1 MRPLNHPV
9 SGHRLEPPLTR
20 PVPPPRDPA
29 PSRIAYRLHRLW
41 LTPLVRILL
50 RRVLPVAALVAGL
63 LAFVATPENITR
75 AHEGLTELR
84 RSIEQRPEFMVVAL
98 RIEDASP
105 ELAEDIRELTSLTF
119 PVSSF
124 DLDLPHLRAE
134 IEGLDAVGRADLV
147 IRSGGILEIRID
159 ERVPVAIWRHR
170 EAVELVDV
178 EGRRVQGLS
187 ETGGLPPLPL
197 IVGDGADRAVA
208 EALALID
215 VAARWEDRIAGLVR
229 MGERRWDLVLASG
242 QRILLPEREAVAALE
257 YVIALDGAHDLL
269 NRDFKAIDLRNSAR
283 PTLRLSP
290 EALEKLHLMRGPG
303 RGDDS

>member
-9 SGHRLEPPLTR
+9 AGLRLEPPLTR
-20 PVPPPRDPA
+20 PAPPARDPA

-41 LTPLVRILL
+41 LTPMVRLLVRKLL
-50 RRVLPVAALVAGL
+50 PATL
-63 LAFVATPENITR
+63 LAAMILGFVATPERI
-75 AHEGLTELR
+75 AQVQDAATEFR
-84 RSIEQRPEFMVVAL
+84 RSIEQRPEFMVMAL

-105 ELAEDIRELTSLTF
+105 ELVEDIRELTSLTF

-124 DLDLPHLRAE
+124 DLDLPHLRHA
-134 IEGLDAVGRADLV
+134 IEELDAVGRADLV

-178 EGRRVQGLS
+178 EGRRVSGLA
-187 ETGGLPPLPL
+187 ERGALPPLPL
-197 IVGDGADRAVA
+197 IVGDGAERAVA
-208 EALALID
+208 EALSLIE
-215 VAARWEDRIAGLVR
+215 VSSRLQDRISGLVR
-229 MGERRWDLVLASG
+229 IGERRWDVVLTTG
-242 QRILLPEREAVAALE
+242 QRILLPERDAVQALE
-257 YVIALDGAHDLL
+257 YVIALHGAHDLL
-269 NRDFKAIDLRNSAR
+269 SRDFTTIDLRNPAR

-290 EALEKLHLMRGPG
+290 AAQEELARMRASP